1 VAREP
6 APPIEERLAR
16 AGLPPLGRTAWIEI
30 DLDAVASNLAVLR
43 AAARETD
50 ASRAGGAGRGGAAA
64 GPGPAVLP
72 VVKADAY
79 GHGMVPVARALAAAG
94 ADGLCVATLD
104 EAIVLDESGVGVP
117 ILVLYPIPA
126 AGVVEAARRGIG
138 VAGGTPGSL
147 DVMLAVAV
155 AGGVAER
162 LSIELEIE
170 TGLGRGGV
178 LPEGAVEA
186 ARRVLAAGSRLG
198 GVWSHL
204 QEAEVVD
211 LTSAQIARF
220 EEALAHLAGAG
231 IAIPRRH
238 LAASAGILLGTV
250 PRYDAVRPGLA
261 TYGLV
266 PDELAAA
273 GIALGDL
280 LPGAG
285 ELRPVLSLRARPVRV
300 VDLPA
305 GHGVSYGPTWRA
317 SRPSRIATLPLGY
330 GDGWPRSLSNRA
342 EVLVRG
348 VRAPVVGNVAMDAT
362 MIDVSHVPGAP
373 VDVTD
378 EVVLIGR
385 QGGAEIDAAEVARW
399 RTTNSWEVVTAM
411 SPRLTRVYHAAAGLT
426 ASRPLA
432 QLENP
437 WPGSSSGTATS
448 ATSRSTRS

>member
-1 VAREP
+1 VADR
-6 APPIEERLAR
+6 ATTSIEARLAR

-30 DLDAVASNLAVLR
+30 DTAAVTANVALLR
-43 AAARETD
+43 QM
-50 ASRAGGAGRGGAAA
+50 AGDGVAL
-64 GPGPAVLP
+64 LP

-79 GHGMVPVARALAAAG
+79 GHGMVPIARTLAAAG

-104 EAIVLDESGVGVP
+104 EAIVLADSGIDLP
-117 ILVLYPIPA
+117 LLVLYPIPPS
-126 AGVVEAARRGIG
+126 GVVEAARRGIA
-138 VAGGTPGSL
+138 VAGGTAGAL
-147 DVMLAVAV
+147 DDLLASAT
-155 AGGVAER
+155 AGGVADR

-178 LPEGAVEA
+178 QPEAVVEA
-186 ARRVLAAGSRLG
+186 ARAILASGARLS

-204 QEAEVVD
+204 QEAEVID
-211 LTSAQIARF
+211 LTAAQITRF
-220 EEALAHLAGAG
+220 EDAIGRLSGAG
-231 IAIPRRH
+231 IAVPRRH

-261 TYGLV
+261 TYGIV

-273 GIALGDL
+273 GIGLDDL
-280 LPGAG
+280 LPAASA
-285 ELRPVLSLRARPVRV
+285 LRPVLSLRARPVRV
-300 VDLPA
+300 AELPA

-317 SRPSRIATLPLGY
+317 PRPSRIATLPLGY

-348 VRAPVVGNVAMDAT
+348 LRVPVVGNVAMDAT

-373 VDVTD
+373 VDIDD

-385 QGGAEIDAAEVARW
+385 QGPAEITAAEVARW

-411 SPRLTRVYHAAAGLT
+411 SARLTRVYDAAAGLT
-426 ASRPLA
+426 GSRPLA
-432 QLENP
+432 QLEKP
-437 WPGSSSGTATS
+437 WLGSSSGTETS

>member
-1 VAREP
+1 VPDPERDSRTAPEP
-6 APPIEERLAR
+6 GGKAFEPSDPIEERLAR
-16 AGLPPLGRTAWIEI
+16 AGLPPLRRTAWIEV
-30 DLDAVASNLAVLR
+30 DTDALAANLGVLR
-43 AAARETD
+43 TM
-50 ASRAGGAGRGGAAA
+50 AGEGV
-64 GPGPAVLP
+64 AVLP

-79 GHGMVPVARALAAAG
+79 GHGMVPVARTLTDAG

-104 EAIVLDESGVGVP
+104 EAIVLDEAGVRAQV
-117 ILVLYPIPA
+117 LVLYPVPPSGIA
-126 AGVVEAARRGIG
+126 EAARRGFGI
-138 VAGGTPGSL
+138 AGGTAGAL
-147 DVMLAVAV
+147 DQLLAGAS
-155 AGGVAER
+155 AAGVADR

-178 LPEGAVEA
+178 LPEAAVDA
-186 ARRVLAAGSRLG
+186 ARRIQASGARLG

-211 LTSAQIARF
+211 LTAAQIARF
-220 EEALAHLAGAG
+220 DDALARLAAAR
-231 IAIPRRH
+231 IHVPRRH
-238 LAASAGILLGTV
+238 LAASAGILLGTI

-261 TYGLV
+261 VYGIV

-273 GIALGDL
+273 GMGLDDL
-280 LPGAG
+280 QPSAR
-285 ELRPVLSLRARPVRV
+285 ELRPILSLHARPVRV
-300 VDLPA
+300 TELPE

-317 SRPSRIATLPLGY
+317 PSPSRIATLPIGY

-348 VRAPVVGNVAMDAT
+348 QRVPVVGNVAMDAT
-362 MIDVSHVPGAP
+362 MIDVTHVPGRP
-373 VDVTD
+373 VDLAD

-385 QGGAEIDAAEVARW
+385 QGGAEISASEVARW

-411 SPRLTRVYHAAAGLT
+411 SARLTRVYDAAAGL
-426 ASRPLA
+426 AGSRPLA
-432 QLENP
+432 QSEDP